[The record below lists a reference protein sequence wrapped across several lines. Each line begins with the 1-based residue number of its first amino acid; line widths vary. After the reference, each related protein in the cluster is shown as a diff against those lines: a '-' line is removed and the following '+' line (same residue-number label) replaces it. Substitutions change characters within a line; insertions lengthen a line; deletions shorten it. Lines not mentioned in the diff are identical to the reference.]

1 MASAHRTGGA
11 DNPRRVIGSL
21 ASEVGVIVPSW
32 RRPAPNPRFRRSRRR
47 LQAGA
52 KGARALG
59 TPVEVLPFPAGA
71 PRAWVAGPPPR
82 EGAPDDQAEIVQA
95 PRPRA
100 DGEDGRELLG
110 GAGHAAAR
118 GGAEGHLDECGAAER
133 PHPEIPRW
141 LSEERGVDGWDAQSV
156 TVGYERASG
165 RRAVGEHAEGFA
177 ITASKTVAVPV
188 DRLYEAFVDE
198 SLRERWLPGGALRE
212 RTSSRPKSARFDWG
226 DGSTRVL
233 VGFTSKGDARSTLA
247 LAHERLPDAEEAERM
262 KAFWRDRVAALK
274 EL

>member
-1 MASAHRTGGA
+1 MTRQRSFKRLVRARMEKTGESFSAARAMLLRAEEPKATEEPALPMSDEAIRRRTG
-11 DNPRRVIGSL
+11 
-21 ASEVGVIVPSW
+21 
-32 RRPAPNPRFRRSRRR
+32 
-47 LQAGA
+47 
-52 KGARALG
+52 
-59 TPVEVLPFPAGA
+59 
-71 PRAWVAGPPPR
+71 
-82 EGAPDDQAEIVQA
+82 
-95 PRPRA
+95 
-100 DGEDGRELLG
+100 
-110 GAGHAAAR
+110 R
-118 GGAEGHLDECGAAER
+118 GWEEWFDLLDEWGAAER
-133 PHPEIPRW
+133 PHPEIARW

-274 EL
+274 ELLER